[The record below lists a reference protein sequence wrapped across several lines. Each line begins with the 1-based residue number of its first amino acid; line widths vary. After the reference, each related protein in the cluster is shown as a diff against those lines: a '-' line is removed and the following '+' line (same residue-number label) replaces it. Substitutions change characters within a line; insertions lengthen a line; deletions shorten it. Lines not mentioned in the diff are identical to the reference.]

1 MDSGLKQKLPSPI
14 FLTGPAEKE
23 QEAEQALGRKEM
35 TVGYTMALC
44 LSETVLGLP
53 SLLHSEHGLSHAS

>member
-1 MDSGLKQKLPSPI
+1 MDSGLKQNLSSPI

-35 TVGYTMALC
+35 MISYTMALC
-44 LSETVLGLP
+44 LREGSEATIY
-53 SLLHSEHGLSHAS
+53 LSYIQNMGS